1 MKKEHTIDFYI
12 NWAWHAISR
21 MYNINAVAEDMT
33 MSIGFVLLNIDLE
46 KGTPATKIGPS
57 IGMEAR
63 SLTRML
69 KTLEEKGWIYRETD
83 PTDKRFV
90 NVFLTDLG
98 KKKRKFA
105 REGVIEFNKRIQE
118 KISPADLD
126 VYFKVMKQINGL
138 LEDISQENH
147 QHEVLSLDQI

>member
-12 NWAWHAISR
+12 KWAWHAISR